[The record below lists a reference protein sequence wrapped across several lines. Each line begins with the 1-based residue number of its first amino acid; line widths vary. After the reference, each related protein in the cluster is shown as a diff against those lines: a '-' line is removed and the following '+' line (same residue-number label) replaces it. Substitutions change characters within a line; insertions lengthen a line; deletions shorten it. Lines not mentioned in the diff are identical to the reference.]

1 MNSQKI
7 LQVVKQKLVNLRKM
21 HDENPKVKE
30 FTHKL
35 NNFLAGK
42 SNDSKK

>member
-1 MNSQKI
+1 MNKDKI
-7 LQVVKQKLVNLRKM
+7 LQVVKQNLLKLRKM

-30 FTHKL
+30 LTHKL